1 MPSIRQ
7 ANITYNGSDHISS
20 SFDNDE
26 DIIATVEIVAIIDR
40 QDDPLDRQ
48 DNLAVRQ
55 DNIAVRQDNP
65 PILFC
70 LIRGGDSILLTPTG
84 QAGVYRGATLGPVH
98 IVFRPD
104 EIEWGRSPVKQ
115 SEYVVGVYKD
125 LGCTIEVAA
134 TTYVALH
141 FA

>member
-7 ANITYNGSDHISS
+7 ANLTYSGNDHMSS
-20 SFDNDE
+20 TYDADD
-26 DIIATVEIVAIIDR
+26 DIIATVEVVAIIDE
-40 QDDPLDRQ
+40 Q
-48 DNLAVRQ
+48 DNL
-55 DNIAVRQDNP
+55 AVRQDNP

-70 LIRGGDSILLTPTG
+70 IIRGGDSILLTPTG

-98 IVFRPD
+98 IVFSAD
-104 EIEWGRSPVKQ
+104 EIEWGRPPVKR
-115 SEYVVGVYKD
+115 SEFIVGVYKD
-125 LGCTIEVAA
+125 LGCTIEVPA